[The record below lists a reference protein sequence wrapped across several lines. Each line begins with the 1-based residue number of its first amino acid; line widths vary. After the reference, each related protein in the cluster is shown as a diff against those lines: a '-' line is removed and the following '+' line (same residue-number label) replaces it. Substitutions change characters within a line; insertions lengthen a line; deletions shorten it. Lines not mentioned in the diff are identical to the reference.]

1 MLLSRN
7 LTSKIGDVGLS
18 RLAPSLAPGAG
29 GGASTVLDTRLV
41 GTPAFMD
48 PEYLRTG
55 RFGPK
60 SDIFSL
66 GEPAVDDIILYFPV
80 LKQWLVGSL
89 RAQGFMFAQFDHQQI
104 FANQITQVS

>member
-29 GGASTVLDTRLV
+29 ASTVMDTRLV

-48 PEYLRTG
+48 PGGAHRAPWHLACADRPATTPLRTLP
-55 RFGPK
+55 RPLAPFPPNPCPSCLRHLPK
-60 SDIFSL
+60 LLPLPPSES
-66 GEPAVDDIILYFPV
+66 PARPLP
-80 LKQWLVGSL
+80 L
-89 RAQGFMFAQFDHQQI
+89 
-104 FANQITQVS
+104 